1 MQACRKRSV
10 VSVGNPFTISFG
22 KKPLEEIARPVQTT
36 EILDAF
42 TSIPINQQIYMITGV
57 RGSGKTVLLTD
68 ISNRLKT
75 EENWIITELNPS
87 MDLLQSL
94 TVKLMRNEL
103 CAEIF
108 KSAKLKFSALGFH
121 AELDLKPSAADL
133 ETDLQKMLES
143 LKKREKRILVAIDEV
158 TNTESMRVFA
168 SAFQIF
174 IRLELPV
181 FLLMTGLYENIEDLQ
196 NEKNLTFLYRAPKIS
211 LPSLNLN
218 AIASRYRSLFHL
230 SREEAVEMARLT
242 AGYPFAFQALGYL
255 TWQHGTSFRNVT
267 EEYRQY
273 LEEFVYDKIWSE
285 LSPRDRTLALAIAE
299 SETGAV
305 ADIMQKAGFSTQ
317 EFSPYRKRLIRKGIV
332 ESPERGKLVF
342 SLPLFREYVLDQ
354 M

>member
-1 MQACRKRSV
+1 MA
-10 VSVGNPFTISFG
+10 NPFTISFG
-22 KKPLEEIARPVQTT
+22 KKPLEEIARPVQIS

-42 TSIPINQQIYMITGV
+42 NSTPINLQIYMITGV

-75 EENWIITELNPS
+75 EEDWIVVELNPS
-87 MDLLQSL
+87 TDLLQSL
-94 TVKLMRNEL
+94 AVKLMRNEM
-103 CAEIF
+103 CADIF
-108 KSAKLKFSALGFH
+108 RKAKLKFSAFGFD

-133 ETDLQKMLES
+133 ETDLHRMLES
-143 LKKREKRILVAIDEV
+143 LAKKGKRVLVAIDEA
-158 TNTESMRVFA
+158 TNSESMRVFV

-174 IRLELPV
+174 IRHELPV

-230 SREEAVEMARLT
+230 SREDAAEMAGLT
-242 AGYPFAFQALGYL
+242 SGYPFAFQALGYL
-255 TWQHGTSFRNVT
+255 TWQHETSFRNVI

-273 LEEFVYDKIWSE
+273 LEDFVYDKIWSE
-285 LSPRDRTLALAIAE
+285 LSPKDRILVHAIAE
-299 SETGAV
+299 SESGAV
-305 ADIMQKAGFSTQ
+305 TDIMQKAGFSRQ
-317 EFSPYRKRLIRKGIV
+317 EFPPYRKRLIRKGIV
-332 ESPERGKLVF
+332 EAPQRGKLTF
-342 SLPLFREYVLDQ
+342 SLPLFKEYVMDQ